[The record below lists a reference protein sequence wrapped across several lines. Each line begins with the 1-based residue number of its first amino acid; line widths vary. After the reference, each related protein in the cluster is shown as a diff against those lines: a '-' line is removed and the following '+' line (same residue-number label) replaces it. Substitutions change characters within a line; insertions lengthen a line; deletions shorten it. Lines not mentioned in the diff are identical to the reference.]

1 MTNDRGS
8 WGSRPGFILAATGS
22 AVGLGNI
29 WSFPTQVGQGGGAAF
44 VLIYLIAVVFICAPI
59 LLGEVLMGRY
69 AQLGP
74 AGAVR
79 RISPA
84 GPWWVIGLL
93 AVAAGTFILSFYAV
107 VAGWTVQYLWLAVTG
122 GLASDAK
129 GSGELFDALAAN
141 PSRNVLFTGLF
152 IGITAWSVNR
162 GIRRGIEAASRLM
175 MPVLFVL
182 LVILAIRAVTLPGA
196 AEGLAYYL
204 RPRLSQALNL
214 EIISKAV
221 GQAFFSL
228 SLGMGALITY
238 GSYLHRSHAVRSA
251 SVAIVGIDTTIA
263 LLAGFIIF
271 PAWFSIASFSSD
283 ATSDLTLEGP
293 GLIFAVLPQL
303 FATLPGGL
311 LFGAAFFLLLSVAAF
326 TSTISLLEVPVA
338 HAIDQWRWS
347 RRKAVLAVGAFT
359 FVFAIPSALA
369 HGASPFFSS
378 LPGIGISFFDL
389 MITVWNTNA
398 LPIGGLLISLFI
410 GWRWGSRFAGDE
422 LRRDGS
428 GFPSPALW
436 GFLIRFVSPA
446 AIFLLIV
453 FRFVG

>member
-1 MTNDRGS
+1 MANDRGS

-29 WSFPTQVGQGGGAAF
+29 WGFPTQVGQGGGAAF
-44 VLIYLIAVVFICAPI
+44 VLVYLIAVAFICAPI
-59 LLGEVLMGRY
+59 LLGEVLVGRS

-79 RISPA
+79 RIAPR
-84 GPWWVIGLL
+84 GGWWVIGLL

-107 VAGWTVQYLWLAVTG
+107 IAGWTVQYLVLAFRD
-122 GLASDAK
+122 GLAADAE
-129 GSGELFDALAAN
+129 GSAALFSAVSAN
-141 PSRNVLFTGLF
+141 TPRNIAFTGLF
-152 IGITAWSVNR
+152 LAATAWCVNR
-162 GIRRGIEAASRLM
+162 GIRGGIEAASRLM
-175 MPVLFVL
+175 MPLLFVL
-182 LVILAIRAVTLPGA
+182 LVVLAIRSVTLPGA

-204 RPRLSQALNL
+204 RPDLSQALDPA
-214 EIISKAV
+214 IIQAAV

-238 GSYLHRSHAVRSA
+238 GSYLHRSNPVRSA
-251 SVAIVGIDTTIA
+251 SMAIVGIDTLIA

-271 PAWFSIASFSSD
+271 PAGFSIAGFDPTAS
-283 ATSDLTLEGP
+283 GP

-338 HAIDQWRWS
+338 HAIDQWRWT
-347 RRKAVLAVGAFT
+347 RRKAVLTVAAFT
-359 FVFAIPSALA
+359 FAFSIPSVMSFGSGFFADLPAAL
-369 HGASPFFSS
+369 GGTFFN
-378 LPGIGISFFDL
+378 L
-389 MITVWNTNA
+389 MVTVWNQWA
-398 LPIGGLLISLFI
+398 LPVGGMLISLFI
-410 GWRWGSRFAGDE
+410 GWKWGARFAGDE
-422 LRRDGS
+422 LRRDGA

-436 GFLIRFVSPA
+436 GFLIRFVSPT
-446 AIFLLIV
+446 AIFLMILFQLI
-453 FRFVG
+453 G

>member
-1 MTNDRGS
+1 MSNDRGS

-44 VLIYLIAVVFICAPI
+44 VLIYLIAVIFICAPI

-79 RISPA
+79 RIAPT

-107 VAGWTVQYLWLAVTG
+107 VAGWTVQYLWLAVTD
-122 GLASDAK
+122 GLRSDAD
-129 GSGELFDALAAN
+129 GSVALFSALAAD
-141 PSRNVLFTGLF
+141 SGRNVLFTGFF
-152 IGITAWSVNR
+152 IAATAWCVNR
-162 GIRRGIEAASRLM
+162 GIRGGIEAASRLM
-175 MPVLFVL
+175 MPVLFLL
-182 LVILAIRAVTLPGA
+182 LVILAIRSVTLPGA

-204 RPRLSQALNL
+204 RPDLSQALNP
-214 EIISKAV
+214 EIIGAAV

-251 SVAIVGIDTTIA
+251 SMAIVGIDTTIA

-271 PAWFSIASFSSD
+271 PAGFSIAGFD
-283 ATSDLTLEGP
+283 PTAGEE
-293 GLIFAVLPQL
+293 GLIFEVLPQL

-311 LFGAAFFLLLSVAAF
+311 LFGGAFFLLLSVAAF
-326 TSTISLLEVPVA
+326 TSTISLLEVPVS
-338 HAIDQWRWS
+338 HAIDQWRWP

-359 FVFAIPSALA
+359 FAFSIPSVLSF
-369 HGASPFFSS
+369 GGGFFSELPAIGGTFFS
-378 LPGIGISFFDL
+378 L
-389 MITVWNTNA
+389 MVNVWNQGA
-398 LPIGGLLISLFI
+398 LPLGGMLISLFI

-422 LRRDGS
+422 LRRDGP

-436 GFLIRFVSPA
+436 GFLIRFVSPT

>member
-29 WSFPTQVGQGGGAAF
+29 WGFPTQVGQGGGAAF
-44 VLIYLIAVVFICAPI
+44 VLIYLVAVVFICAPI
-59 LLGEVLMGRY
+59 LLGEVLVGRY

-79 RISPA
+79 RISPT

-107 VAGWTVQYLWLAVTG
+107 IAGWTVQYLWLAVTN
-122 GLASDAK
+122 GLASDAE
-129 GSGELFDALAAN
+129 GSGALFGQLAADS
-141 PSRNVLFTGLF
+141 SRNILFTGLF
-152 IGITAWSVNR
+152 LVATAWCVNR

-175 MPVLFVL
+175 MPLLFVL

-204 RPRLSQALNL
+204 RPDLSQALNP
-214 EIISKAV
+214 EIIGAAV

-271 PAWFSIASFSSD
+271 PAGFSIASFSPG
-283 ATSDLTLEGP
+283 ATFDPTAGGP

-338 HAIDQWRWS
+338 HAIDQWRWP

-359 FVFAIPSALA
+359 FAFSIPSVLSF
-369 HGASPFFSS
+369 GGGFFSA
-378 LPGIGISFFDL
+378 LPAVGGTFFDL
-389 MITVWNTNA
+389 MVNVWNEGA
-398 LPIGGLLISLFI
+398 LPVGGMLISLFI
-410 GWRWGSRFAGDE
+410 GWKWGARFAGDE
-422 LRRDGS
+422 LRRDGP
-428 GFPSPALW
+428 GFPGPGLW

>member
-1 MTNDRGS
+1 MSDERGS

-29 WSFPTQVGQGGGAAF
+29 WGFPTQVGQGGGAAF
-44 VLIYLIAVVFICAPI
+44 VLVYLVAVVFICAPI
-59 LLGEVLMGRY
+59 LLGEILLGRY

-79 RISPA
+79 RIAPA

-93 AVAAGTFILSFYAV
+93 AVLAGTFILSFYAV
-107 VAGWTVQYLWLAVTG
+107 IAGWTVQYLVLAVRD
-122 GLASDAK
+122 GLAADPS
-129 GSGELFDALAAN
+129 GSAELFNQLSSNA
-141 PSRNVLFTGLF
+141 PRNVAFTGLF
-152 IGITAWSVNR
+152 IALTAWCVNR
-162 GIRRGIEAASRLM
+162 GVRRGIEAASRLM
-175 MPVLFVL
+175 MPLLFVL
-182 LVILAIRAVTLPGA
+182 LVVLAIRAVTLPGA

-204 RPRLSQALNL
+204 RPDLSQALNP
-214 EIISKAV
+214 EVIGAAV

-238 GSYLHRSHAVRSA
+238 GSYLHRSHPVRSA
-251 SVAIVGIDTTIA
+251 SMAIVGIDTVIA

-271 PAWFSIASFSSD
+271 PAGFSIAGFDPTAS
-283 ATSDLTLEGP
+283 GP

-338 HAIDQWRWS
+338 HAIDQWRWPRS
-347 RRKAVLAVGAFT
+347 KAVLTVAAFT
-359 FVFAIPSALA
+359 FAFSIPSVLSFS
-369 HGASPFFSS
+369 GSGFFSD
-378 LPGIGISFFDL
+378 LPAVGGTFFDL
-389 MITVWNTNA
+389 MVNVWNEGA
-398 LPIGGLLISLFI
+398 LPVGGMLISLFI
-410 GWRWGSRFAGDE
+410 GWKWGSRFAGDE
-422 LRRDGS
+422 LRRDGL

-436 GFLIRFVSPA
+436 GFLIRFVSPT
-446 AIFLLIV
+446 AIFLLILIRV
-453 FRFVG
+453 IG

>member
-1 MTNDRGS
+1 MSDERGS

-29 WSFPTQVGQGGGAAF
+29 WGFPTQVGQGGGAAF
-44 VLIYLIAVVFICAPI
+44 VLVYLIAVVFICAPI
-59 LLGEVLMGRY
+59 LLGEILIGRY

-79 RISPA
+79 RISPR

-107 VAGWTVQYLWLAVTG
+107 IAGWTVQYLWLALRD
-122 GLASDAK
+122 GLAADAE
-129 GSGELFDALAAN
+129 GSGALFTALAAD
-141 PSRNVLFTGLF
+141 STRNVLFTGLF
-152 IGITAWSVNR
+152 IALTAWCVNR
-162 GIRRGIEAASRLM
+162 GVRRGIEAASRLM
-175 MPVLFVL
+175 MPLLFVL

-204 RPRLSQALNL
+204 RPDLSQALNP
-214 EIISKAV
+214 EIIGAAV

-238 GSYLHRSHAVRSA
+238 GSYLHRSHQVRSA
-251 SVAIVGIDTTIA
+251 SMAIVAIDTCIA

-271 PAWFSIASFSSD
+271 PAGFSIAGFD
-283 ATSDLTLEGP
+283 PTAGGP

-338 HAIDQWRWS
+338 HAIDQWRWPRS
-347 RRKAVLAVGAFT
+347 KAVLTIGAFT
-359 FVFAIPSALA
+359 FACSIPSVLSFS
-369 HGASPFFSS
+369 GSGFFSE
-378 LPGIGISFFDL
+378 LPAIGGTFFDL
-389 MITVWNTNA
+389 MVNVWNEGA
-398 LPIGGLLISLFI
+398 LPIGGMLISVFI
-410 GWRWGSRFAGDE
+410 GWKWGARFAGDE
-422 LRRDGS
+422 LRRDGP

-453 FRFVG
+453 FRAIG

>member
-1 MTNDRGS
+1 MSEERGT

-29 WSFPTQVGQGGGAAF
+29 WGFPTQVGQGGGAAF
-44 VLIYLIAVVFICAPI
+44 VLVYLIAVIFVCAPI
-59 LLGEVLMGRY
+59 LLGEVLIGRY

-79 RISPA
+79 RISPR

-107 VAGWTVQYLWLAVTG
+107 IAGWTVQYLWLAVRD
-122 GLASDAK
+122 GLATDAEA
-129 GSGELFDALAAN
+129 SGALFNELAGNAT
-141 PSRNVLFTGLF
+141 RNVLFTGLF
-152 IGITAWSVNR
+152 IAATAWCVNR

-175 MPVLFVL
+175 MPLLFVL
-182 LVILAIRAVTLPGA
+182 LVILAIRSVTLPGA

-204 RPRLSQALNL
+204 RPDLSQALNV
-214 EIISKAV
+214 EVIRAAV

-271 PAWFSIASFSSD
+271 PAGFSIAGFDPTAS
-283 ATSDLTLEGP
+283 GP

-303 FATLPGGL
+303 FSTLPGGL

-338 HAIDQWRWS
+338 HAIDQWRWP
-347 RRKAVLAVGAFT
+347 RRKAVLAVGVFT
-359 FVFAIPSALA
+359 FAFSIPSVLSFS
-369 HGASPFFSS
+369 GGFFSE
-378 LPGIGISFFDL
+378 LPAIGGTFFDL
-389 MITVWNTNA
+389 MVNVWNEGA
-398 LPIGGLLISLFI
+398 LPLGGMLISLFI
-410 GWRWGSRFAGDE
+410 GWKWGARFAGDE
-422 LRRDGS
+422 LLREGP

-436 GFLIRFVSPA
+436 GFLIRFVSPT

-453 FRFVG
+453 LRTIG

>member
-1 MTNDRGS
+1 MSDDRGS

-29 WSFPTQVGQGGGAAF
+29 WGFPTQVGQGGGAAF
-44 VLIYLIAVVFICAPI
+44 VLIYLIAVAFICAPI
-59 LLGEVLMGRY
+59 LLGEVLLGRY

-79 RISPA
+79 RIAPR

-107 VAGWTVQYLWLAVTG
+107 IAGWTVQYLWLAVRD
-122 GLASDAK
+122 GLAADPE
-129 GSGELFDALAAN
+129 GSSALFGALAGNAPQN
-141 PSRNVLFTGLF
+141 IAFTGFF
-152 IGITAWSVNR
+152 IAITAWCVNR
-162 GIRRGIEAASRLM
+162 GIRSGIEAASRLM
-175 MPVLFVL
+175 MPLLFVL
-182 LVILAIRAVTLPGA
+182 LVILAIRSVTLPGA

-204 RPRLSQALNL
+204 RPDLSQALNP
-214 EIISKAV
+214 EIIGAAV

-238 GSYLHRSHAVRSA
+238 GSYLHRSHHVRISA
-251 SVAIVGIDTTIA
+251 MAIVAIDTTIA

-271 PAWFSIASFSSD
+271 PAGFSIAGFD
-283 ATSDLTLEGP
+283 PTAGGP

-347 RRKAVLAVGAFT
+347 RSKAVLAVGAFT
-359 FVFAIPSALA
+359 FVCSIPSVLSFS
-369 HGASPFFSS
+369 GGFFSE
-378 LPGIGISFFDL
+378 LPAVGGTFFDL
-389 MITVWNTNA
+389 MVNVWNEGA
-398 LPIGGLLISLFI
+398 LPVGGMLISLFI
-410 GWRWGSRFAGDE
+410 GWKWGARFAGDE
-422 LRRDGS
+422 LRRDGI
-428 GFPSPALW
+428 GFPSPTVW
-436 GFLIRFVSPA
+436 GFLIRFVSPT
-446 AIFLLIV
+446 AILLLIV